1 MSHAP
6 IRPLAISVILDM
18 FYKYLQKDG
27 MFSTV
32 LQSHIP
38 GNADLTLRR
47 VQKSSLVVGT
57 HKRQFDAA
65 FLRNRV
71 SCVTYSTTTLPWLS
85 RVRALHFDETRR
97 PLTNIRYLW
106 NI

>member
-6 IRPLAISVILDM
+6 IRPLASSVILDM
-18 FYKYLQKDG
+18 FYKYLPKDV

-47 VQKSSLVVGT
+47 IQKSSLVISA

-65 FLRNRV
+65 F
-71 SCVTYSTTTLPWLS
+71 
-85 RVRALHFDETRR
+85 
-97 PLTNIRYLW
+97 
-106 NI
+106 